1 VFGSS
6 PNFGMS
12 FLNLILFIF
21 VYVVLAQ
28 INCRLKV
35 RRKTEDRLHDV

>member
-6 PNFGMS
+6 PNIGMS
-12 FLNLILFIF
+12 FLNFILFIF

-28 INCRLKV
+28 IILIV
-35 RRKTEDRLHDV
+35 IVLVYY